1 MLVVSII
8 TFWLTTMAAGDP
20 AQIILS
26 ASGVTVT
33 PEALEIIR
41 NKLGL
46 NDPYY
51 VQYLRWLG
59 DIVQFNFGTSYI
71 SGLPVVNDLVLRGMN
86 SLKLGILG
94 LLFLLMMVVPLG
106 LVSALMA
113 DKGADKVIRIF
124 TLASASIPGFLIGL
138 LLLYFF
144 GVKLRLISV
153 IETDSGLGLLLPAL
167 TLALSHAGVHIRLLR
182 TNILEV
188 LNKDYIKA
196 AKAKGINT
204 YAFVTKHVL
213 KNAMLP
219 WVTKF
224 GITVGAFLGGST
236 VIEIVFSYRGLG
248 TYIMGA
254 VNQQNYPVIQAYVI
268 IMAALIVVI
277 NIIVDVI
284 YVAIDPRIKLS

>member
-1 MLVVSII
+1 
-8 TFWLTTMAAGDP
+8 MAAGDP

-94 LLFLLMMVVPLG
+94 LLLLLMMVIPLG
-106 LVSALMA
+106 LVSAIMA
-113 DKGADKVIRIF
+113 DKGTDKVIRIF

-138 LLLYFF
+138 MLLYLF

-153 IETDSGLGLLLPAL
+153 IETDSGLGLFLPAF
-167 TLALSHAGVHIRLLR
+167 TLALAHAGVHIRLLR

-204 YAFVTKHVL
+204 YAFVTKHIM

-284 YVAIDPRIKLS
+284 YVVIDPRIKLT

>member
-94 LLFLLMMVVPLG
+94 LLLLLMMVIPLG
-106 LVSALMA
+106 LVSAIMA
-113 DKGADKVIRIF
+113 DKGTDKVIRIF

-138 LLLYFF
+138 MLLYLF

-153 IETDSGLGLLLPAL
+153 IETDSGLGLFLPAF
-167 TLALSHAGVHIRLLR
+167 TLALAHAGVHIRLLR

-204 YAFVTKHVL
+204 YAFVTKHIM

-236 VIEIVFSYRGLG
+236 VFEIVFSYRGLG

-284 YVAIDPRIKLS
+284 YVVIDPRIKLT